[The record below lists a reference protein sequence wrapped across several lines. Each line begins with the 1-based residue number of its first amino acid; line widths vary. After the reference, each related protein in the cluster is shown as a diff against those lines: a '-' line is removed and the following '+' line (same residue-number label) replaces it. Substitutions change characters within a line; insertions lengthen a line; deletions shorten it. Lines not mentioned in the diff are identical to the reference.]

1 MTNAIPNDIAV
12 FLTHWTSAERSGDT
26 AVLDS
31 LLTDDFAGVG
41 PLGFVLPKAAWVGRH
56 QSGDLVYETFDVDE
70 VATHPHGDFVLVVA
84 RHVAKGAYQ
93 GHPIPEAA
101 RASLALV
108 RDVDAW
114 RLAGLHLSFIAGTP
128 GAPPIP
134 GPPNPR

>member
-1 MTNAIPNDIAV
+1 MTTRDCR
-12 FLTHWTSAERSGDT
+12 TTSAVPHELDQRG
-26 AVLDS
+26 AQRRHRVLDS

-101 RASLALV
+101 RASLA
-108 RDVDAW
+108 
-114 RLAGLHLSFIAGTP
+114 GG
-128 GAPPIP
+128 G
-134 GPPNPR
+134 GGGGGKKKKKNK

>member
-1 MTNAIPNDIAV
+1 M
-12 FLTHWTSAERSGDT
+12 
-26 AVLDS
+26 
-31 LLTDDFAGVG
+31 LTDDFAGVG

-108 RDVDAW
+108 RDVDTW

-134 GPPNPR
+134 GQPNPR